1 MQTWQLQ
8 EAKNRLSEVV
18 RHAHQEPQ
26 LITLRGKEEAV
37 VLSFDEY
44 QKLTQPKKTWAEL
57 LGEMARSGIELDLG
71 RSRDT
76 GRNIEL

>member
-8 EAKNRLSEVV
+8 DAKNRFSEVI
-18 RHAHQEPQ
+18 RDARREPQ
-26 LITLRGKEEAV
+26 IITLRGKEEAV

-44 QKLTQPKKTWAEL
+44 RKLSRPKKTWAEL
-57 LGEMARSGIELDLG
+57 LGEAPPEALGLDIS

-76 GRNIEL
+76 GRSIEL

>member
-44 QKLTQPKKTWAEL
+44 QKLTQPRKTWAEL
-57 LGEMARSGIELDLG
+57 LGEVAQTGIELDFG
-71 RSRDT
+71 RSRDV
-76 GRNIEL
+76 GRSIEL

>member
-18 RHAHQEPQ
+18 RHAHQGPQ

-44 QKLTQPKKTWAEL
+44 QKLTQPRKTWVEL
-57 LGEMARSGIELDLG
+57 LGEMAQSGIELDLG

>member
-8 EAKNRLSEVV
+8 EARNRLSEVV

-37 VLSFDEY
+37 VLSFDDY
-44 QKLTQPKKTWAEL
+44 QKLTQPRKTWAEL
-57 LGEMARSGIELDLG
+57 LGEMAQTGMEPDLS
-71 RSRDT
+71 RRRDT

>member
-18 RHAHQEPQ
+18 RHAHHGPQ

-57 LGEMARSGIELDLG
+57 LGEMAQSGIELDLG

>member
-18 RHAHQEPQ
+18 RHAHQGPQ

-44 QKLTQPKKTWAEL
+44 QRLTQPRKTWAEL
-57 LGEMARSGIELDLG
+57 LGEMAQSGIELDLG

>member
-18 RHAHQEPQ
+18 RHAHREPQ

-44 QKLTQPKKTWAEL
+44 QKLVQPRKTWAEL
-57 LGEMARSGIELDLG
+57 LGEVALTGIELDLE

-76 GRNIEL
+76 GRSIDL

>member
-8 EAKNRLSEVV
+8 DAKNRLSEVL

-44 QKLTQPKKTWAEL
+44 QKLVQPKKTWAEL
-57 LGEMARSGIELDLG
+57 LGEVAQAGIELDFV

>member
-8 EAKNRLSEVV
+8 DAKNRLSEVV
-18 RHAHQEPQ
+18 RESRREPQ

-44 QKLTQPKKTWAEL
+44 QKLARPKKSWT
-57 LGEMARSGIELDLG
+57 EMLVTAPREMRDLDLS
-71 RSRDT
+71 RSSDI
-76 GRNIEL
+76 GRNLDL

>member
-8 EAKNRLSEVV
+8 EARNRLSEVV

-26 LITLRGKEEAV
+26 LITLRGRGEAV
-37 VLSFDEY
+37 VLSFDDY
-44 QKLTQPKKTWAEL
+44 QKLTQPRKTWAEL
-57 LGEMARSGIELDLG
+57 LGEMAQTGMELDLS

>member
-8 EAKNRLSEVV
+8 EAKDRLSEVV
-18 RHAHQEPQ
+18 RHAHQGPQ

-57 LGEMARSGIELDLG
+57 LGELALSGIELDLG